1 MQNTKT
7 QNYTYNHLNQNSQV
21 IKYLELFGSLNQ
33 REAFNLEAITQGKFS
48 NINRLSARI
57 LDVKKQKLL
66 GNKRIEKSN
75 FGRFAVYK
83 LISN

>member
-1 MQNTKT
+1 MQNSNT
-7 QNYTYNHLNQNSQV
+7 QIQAYNHLNQNKQV
-21 IKYLELFGSLNQ
+21 IKYLELFGSINQ

-57 LDVKKQKLL
+57 LDIKKEKLL
-66 GNKRIEKSN
+66 GNKRIEKVN

>member
-1 MQNTKT
+1 MQNSNT
-7 QNYTYNHLNQNSQV
+7 QIQAYNHLNQNKQV
-21 IKYLELFGSLNQ
+21 LKYLELFGSINQ

-57 LDVKKQKLL
+57 LDIKKEKLL
-66 GNKRIEKSN
+66 GNKRIEKVN

>member
-1 MQNTKT
+1 MQNSNT
-7 QNYTYNHLNQNSQV
+7 QNYTYNHLNQNKQV
-21 IKYLELFGSLNQ
+21 IKYLELFGSINQ
-33 REAFNLEAITQGKFS
+33 REGFNLEAITQGKFS

-57 LDVKKQKLL
+57 LDIKKQKLL

-75 FGRFAVYK
+75 FGKFAVYK

>member
-1 MQNTKT
+1 MQNSNT
-7 QNYTYNHLNQNSQV
+7 QIQAYNHLNQNKQV
-21 IKYLELFGSLNQ
+21 LKYLELFGSINQ

-57 LDVKKQKLL
+57 LDIKKEKLL
-66 GNKRIEKSN
+66 GNKKIEKVN

>member
-1 MQNTKT
+1 MQNSNT
-7 QNYTYNHLNQNSQV
+7 QIQAYNHLNQNKQV
-21 IKYLELFGSLNQ
+21 LKYLELFGSINQ
-33 REAFNLEAITQGKFS
+33 REAFNLETITQGKFS

-57 LDVKKQKLL
+57 LDIKKEKLL
-66 GNKRIEKSN
+66 GNKRIEKVN